1 MEAVAILKNAGTSA
15 QKTRLVA
22 DLIRGLP
29 VGRAIQI
36 LKFSNK
42 KAAVLVKKALDSAIA
57 NAEHNLGADIDE
69 LHVNTICVDHGP
81 RLKRMRTRARGR
93 GNRII
98 KPTCHIKIVVA
109 DVKERK

>member
-1 MEAVAILKNAGTSA
+1 MQAMSVYKYAGLSV
-15 QKTRLVA
+15 QKTRIVA
-22 DLIRGLP
+22 DLVRGLP
-29 VGRAIQI
+29 VGQAVQV

-42 KAAVLVKKALDSAIA
+42 KAAVLVKKALSSAIA

-69 LHVNTICVDHGP
+69 LRIKTICVDHGP

-98 KPTCHIKIVVA
+98 KPTCHIKVIVA
-109 DVKERK
+109 DAEGEK

>member
-1 MEAVAILKNAGTSA
+1 MQAMSVLRYAGYSV
-15 QKTRLVA
+15 QKTRLIA
-22 DLIRGLP
+22 DLVRGLP
-29 VGRAIQI
+29 VGKAVQI

-42 KAAVLVKKALDSAIA
+42 KPAAVVKKALDSAVA

-69 LHVNTICVDHGP
+69 LWVKIICVDHGP

-109 DVKERK
+109 DAEGEK

>member
-1 MEAVAILKNAGTSA
+1 MQATSILKYAGLSV

-22 DLIRGLP
+22 DLVRGRR
-29 VGRAIQI
+29 VGEAVQI
-36 LKFSNK
+36 LKFSRK
-42 KAAVLVKKALDSAIA
+42 KAALTVKKALNSAIA

-69 LHVNTICVDHGP
+69 LRVKTICVDHGP

-98 KPTCHIKIVVA
+98 KPTCHITVVVA
-109 DVKERK
+109 DAEGRE

>member
-1 MEAVAILKNAGTSA
+1 MQAISVLKYAGLSV

-22 DLIRGLP
+22 DLVRGMP
-29 VGRAIQI
+29 VGQAVQV

-42 KAAVLVKKALDSAIA
+42 KAAILVGKALNSAIA

-69 LHVNTICVDHGP
+69 LKVKTICVDNGP

-98 KPTCHIKIVVA
+98 KPTCHIKVIVA
-109 DVKERK
+109 DAEGEK